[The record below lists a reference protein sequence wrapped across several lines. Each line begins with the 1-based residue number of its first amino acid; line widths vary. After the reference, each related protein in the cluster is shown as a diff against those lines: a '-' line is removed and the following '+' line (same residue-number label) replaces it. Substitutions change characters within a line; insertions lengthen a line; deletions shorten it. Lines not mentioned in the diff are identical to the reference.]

1 MDQKKS
7 IEEVKDYVI
16 TYDVDVDNYKNDINN
31 FSEVLKKMWE
41 ISPEKEKKIVKKQ
54 GNV

>member
-1 MDQKKS
+1 MIVSDIDGPKEI

-31 FSEVLKKMWE
+31 FSEVLKKM
-41 ISPEKEKKIVKKQ
+41 
-54 GNV
+54 